1 MRRLFF
7 LPALFVVALA
17 ACTGSSTGPSWTLGP
32 SPSSEPPTSASP
44 SGSAGA
50 SASASAPASASA
62 SAPASA
68 SASPSGGGG
77 TTVTI
82 TAQGIKFLEASVN
95 APAGKAFTLHFDNKD
110 PATPH
115 NVEILD
121 ASNASL
127 FKGQIVTGLAAADYQ
142 VPALTAG
149 TYKFMCTVH
158 PTMTGELK
166 AG

>member
-44 SGSAGA
+44 SGSGGA

-68 SASPSGGGG
+68 SASPSGGG

-82 TAQGIKFLEASVN
+82 SAQGIKFLEASVN
-95 APAGKAFTLHFDNKD
+95 APAGKPFTLHFDNKD

-127 FKGQIVTGLAAADYQ
+127 FKGQIITGPATADYQ